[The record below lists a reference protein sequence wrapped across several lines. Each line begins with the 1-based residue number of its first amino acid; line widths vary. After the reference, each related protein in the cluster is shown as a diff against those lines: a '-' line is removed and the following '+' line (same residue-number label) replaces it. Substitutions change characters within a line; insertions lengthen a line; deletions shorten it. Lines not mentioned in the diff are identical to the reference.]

1 MDGIG
6 EGIGRAVDGLIKIAV
21 VGVICT
27 IGLGGYTIYTTF
39 FTDDVYETKELVV
52 PDIHVTTVNGV
63 SDTTYVYTF

>member
-1 MDGIG
+1 MDIGKGIGDAIDGIM
-6 EGIGRAVDGLIKIAV
+6 KIAV

-27 IGLGGYTIYTTF
+27 VVLGLYTVYSVF
-39 FTDDVYETKELVV
+39 FSDDVYETKELVV